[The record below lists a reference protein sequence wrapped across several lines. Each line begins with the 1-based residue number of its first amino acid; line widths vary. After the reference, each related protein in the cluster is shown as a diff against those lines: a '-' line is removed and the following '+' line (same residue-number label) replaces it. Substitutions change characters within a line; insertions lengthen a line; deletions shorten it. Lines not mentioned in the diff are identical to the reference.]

1 MIYSRNKERIL
12 SIKGQNSRSSCIA
25 DILRKEIISGRLQPG
40 DKLEGEYLLAGH
52 FKVGRQVIRSAL
64 KILKEENLL
73 RSAKGSGVYV
83 NDYIP
88 VSSAV
93 KPPVRIGYI
102 YYNNPLKENSFI
114 ESYPILLQQA
124 KEKNCELYFGLEND
138 IASLLQ
144 FVRNHKLDG
153 LLLGGYID
161 NTLVKKLNEEKLLY
175 LLLGNYQIREPC
187 NMLGKDVLNNTKNAL
202 SILLKKYRFTGIAG
216 IFSNMIHLGPLE
228 TLEGIKQAAEATGVP
243 FDETMFLSAGGGSGY
258 PEMKKLFQTNA
269 INAHTLLYLSDQTF
283 SGAARAIFEKNPMK
297 KDLPYL
303 FVDKGLS
310 SVPYPE
316 LVGCFLYTANDIAE
330 HALDIFLDLY
340 YGRKKQF
347 WRGYAPCR
355 INIAKETEE
364 KQK

>member
-161 NTLVKKLNEEKLLY
+161 NALVKKLNEEKLLY
-175 LLLGNYQIREPC
+175 LLLGNYQISEPC

-202 SILLKKYRFTGIAG
+202 SILLKKYRFTRIGG

-228 TLEGIKQAAEATGVP
+228 TLEGIKLAAEENKVP
-243 FDETMFLSAGGGSGY
+243 YEETLFLSAEGGSGY
-258 PEMKKLFQTNA
+258 PEMKRLFHANA
-269 INAHTLLYLSDQTF
+269 VDSNTLLYLSDQTF
-283 SGAARAIFEKNPMK
+283 SGAARAIFEENPPK
-297 KDLPYL
+297 EALPYL
-303 FVDKGLS
+303 FLDKGLS

-330 HALDIFLDLY
+330 HSLDTFLDLY
-340 YGRKKQF
+340 HGKKKQF
-347 WRGYAPCR
+347 WQGYAPCR
-355 INIAKETEE
+355 INITE
-364 KQK
+364 KNRC